1 MITWFSHLNKVDSMK
16 KKIRTIKDYFHYQTK
31 QTPLK
36 PAALPGAAPS
46 APRPATG
53 AFPAAA
59 SPSRPR
65 PLPFLSGSVSSS
77 FAFLPILPRPF
88 SCVPRLGFYPRSSRS
103 RLPSSEN
110 PRRQS
115 SRTCD
120 VGGQKTDAARSVS
133 TKTTLCSSGTPRG
146 KFSENDVL

>member
-1 MITWFSHLNKVDSMK
+1 MK

-31 QTPLK
+31 HTPLK

-103 RLPSSEN
+103 RPPSSEN

-120 VGGQKTDAARSVS
+120 VGGDRKPTPHAVCLRKPHCAAQGRHAASFPR
-133 TKTTLCSSGTPRG
+133 TTY
-146 KFSENDVL
+146 FSQ

>member
-1 MITWFSHLNKVDSMK
+1 MK

-46 APRPATG
+46 APRPAT
-53 AFPAAA
+53 ARSLRLLLLPALARFLFCPDLFCLCLFSFRFSPDPSPA
-59 SPSRPR
+59 SPALVFIPD
-65 PLPFLSGSVSSS
+65 PLAPV
-77 FAFLPILPRPF
+77 LPLLRTPGDRAHAH
-88 SCVPRLGFYPRSSRS
+88 VT
-103 RLPSSEN
+103 SED
-110 PRRQS
+110 R
-115 SRTCD
+115 
-120 VGGQKTDAARSVS
+120 QKTDAARSVS